1 MVVSRLR
8 VVLPLLVLVFLVVP
22 FLELFILLQVGEAIG
37 AGWTI
42 GILIAVSVLG
52 AWMVKREGLGVLRR
66 AQARMRSGE
75 VPGKELTDGVFI
87 ILAGALLLTPGFL
100 TDFLGILF
108 LLPPVR
114 AGVRGAATRSYRR
127 RRSRRIQRW

>member
-1 MVVSRLR
+1 MLPVLVV
-8 VVLPLLVLVFLVVP
+8 VFLVVP
-22 FLELFILLQVGEAIG
+22 FLELFVLIQVGQAIG

-42 GILIAVSVLG
+42 GILVMISVVG

-87 ILAGALLLTPGFL
+87 MLAGALLLTPGFI
-100 TDFLGILF
+100 TDFLGVLL

-114 AGVRGAATRSYRR
+114 AGVRRGATRSYRR
-127 RRSRRIQRW
+127 RRSRRLQRW

>member
-1 MVVSRLR
+1 M
-8 VVLPLLVLVFLVVP
+8 LPLLVLVFIVVP
-22 FLELFILLQVGEAIG
+22 FMELFILLQVGEAIG

-42 GILIAVSVLG
+42 GILVAVSVIG

-66 AQARMRSGE
+66 AQARVRSGE

-114 AGVRGAATRSYRR
+114 AGVRTAATRSYRRR